1 MDKVRMILSVVVVIL
16 LVISVRNCRRP
27 TVRDVFEQVDTVV
40 VRDTVRDTITVP
52 RKVYVA
58 RIDTCW
64 LHAAAD
70 TVYVSD
76 TVRVFVPI
84 ERKEYATE
92 EYRAVV
98 EGWHP
103 ALVEMEVYPKTKT
116 VTQYMTRETVRK
128 TRWGIGVQAGYGISD
143 RGMSPYI
150 GLGINYNIL
159 TW

>member
-103 ALVEMEVYPKTKT
+103 TLVEMEVYPKTKM
-116 VTQYMTRETVRK
+116 VTRYITRETVRK

-143 RGMSPYI
+143 RGVSPYI